1 MPDRGPGRCGRHEGS
16 GRAMKHPGRWWVRAW
31 NLALA
36 GALSQIGFIPVV
48 AVVGA
53 MLCGLWLDL
62 RLGTRPVLTAAC
74 MIVGAALGLVVMVRA
89 AMTAAAQFRVEQPPK
104 GRKPEPGAPE
114 PPDEPLS

>member
-1 MPDRGPGRCGRHEGS
+1 MKTSRRG
-16 GRAMKHPGRWWVRAW
+16 WIWVW

-36 GALSQIGFIPVV
+36 GVLSQIGFIPVV

-74 MIVGAALGLVVMVRA
+74 MIMGAALGLVVMVRA
-89 AMTAAAQFRVEQPPK
+89 AMTAAAQFRMERP
-104 GRKPEPGAPE
+104 RKPEQPASESSNTFEE
-114 PPDEPLS
+114 PSS

>member
-1 MPDRGPGRCGRHEGS
+1 
-16 GRAMKHPGRWWVRAW
+16 MKSSGRWWIRAW

-48 AVVGA
+48 FVVGA

-74 MIVGAALGLVVMVRA
+74 MIAGATLGLVVMVRT
-89 AMTAAAQFRVEQPPK
+89 AMTAASRFRIEGTQP
-104 GRKPEPGAPE
+104 GRRGPGPASLRQE
-114 PPDEPLS
+114 DEPDDPGEAAG

>member
-1 MPDRGPGRCGRHEGS
+1 
-16 GRAMKHPGRWWVRAW
+16 MKTSGRWWIRAW

-74 MIVGAALGLVVMVRA
+74 MITGAALGLVVMVRA
-89 AMTAAAQFRVEQPPK
+89 AMTAASQFRMERPPK
-104 GRKPEPGAPE
+104 PEKPEQGSSRSSEE
-114 PPDEPLS
+114 PSS

>member
-1 MPDRGPGRCGRHEGS
+1 
-16 GRAMKHPGRWWVRAW
+16 MKTPGRWWIRIW

-74 MIVGAALGLVVMVRA
+74 MIMGAALGLVVMVRA
-89 AMTAAAQFRVEQPPK
+89 AMTAASQFRIERPS
-104 GRKPEPGAPE
+104 KPERPE
-114 PPDEPLS
+114 SGSSRSSEEYPS

>member
-1 MPDRGPGRCGRHEGS
+1 M
-16 GRAMKHPGRWWVRAW
+16 MKAPGRWWMRAW

-74 MIVGAALGLVVMVRA
+74 MIMGAALGLVVMVRA
-89 AMTAAAQFRVEQPPK
+89 AITAAAQFRM
-104 GRKPEPGAPE
+104 E
-114 PPDEPLS
+114 PPRRPEKSESGSSSPMEEHPS

>member
-1 MPDRGPGRCGRHEGS
+1 
-16 GRAMKHPGRWWVRAW
+16 MKTSGRWWIRVW

-62 RLGTRPVLTAAC
+62 QLGTRPVLTAAC
-74 MIVGAALGLVVMVRA
+74 MMMGAALGLVVMVRA
-89 AMTAAAQFRVEQPPK
+89 AMTAVAQFRMEQPS
-104 GRKPEPGAPE
+104 KPEKPE
-114 PPDEPLS
+114 SSSSSASEERSS

>member
-1 MPDRGPGRCGRHEGS
+1 
-16 GRAMKHPGRWWVRAW
+16 MKTSGRWWIRVW

-74 MIVGAALGLVVMVRA
+74 MIAGAALGLVVMVRA
-89 AMTAAAQFRVEQPPK
+89 AMTAAAQFRMERPPK
-104 GRKPEPGAPE
+104 PEKPEQGSSSSSE
-114 PPDEPLS
+114 ESLS

>member
-1 MPDRGPGRCGRHEGS
+1 MNRT
-16 GRAMKHPGRWWVRAW
+16 PGRWWIRAW

-74 MIVGAALGLVVMVRA
+74 MIAGAALGLVVMVRA
-89 AMTAAAQFRVEQPPK
+89 AMTAAAQFRM
-104 GRKPEPGAPE
+104 E
-114 PPDEPLS
+114 PPSRPRRPESGSSGGSDED

>member
-1 MPDRGPGRCGRHEGS
+1 
-16 GRAMKHPGRWWVRAW
+16 MKTPGRWWIRAW

-62 RLGTRPVLTAAC
+62 RLGTRPILTAAC
-74 MIVGAALGLVVMVRA
+74 MILGAALGLVVMVRA
-89 AMTAAAQFRVEQPPK
+89 AMAVAAQFRVEAPSRLGKREAEPS
-104 GRKPEPGAPE
+104 GSPEEHP
-114 PPDEPLS
+114 S

>member
-1 MPDRGPGRCGRHEGS
+1 
-16 GRAMKHPGRWWVRAW
+16 MKSPGRWWIRAW

-53 MLCGLWLDL
+53 MFCGLWLDL

-74 MIVGAALGLVVMVRA
+74 MLLGATLGLIVMVRA
-89 AMTAAAQFRVEQPPK
+89 AITAAAQFRMGEPGPR
-104 GRKPEPGAPE
+104 RKPG
-114 PPDEPLS
+114 PPPVPSQEEDESLPWGS

>member
-1 MPDRGPGRCGRHEGS
+1 
-16 GRAMKHPGRWWVRAW
+16 MKTPGRWWIRVW

-89 AMTAAAQFRVEQPPK
+89 AMTAAAQFRMEPP
-104 GRKPEPGAPE
+104 RKPEKPE
-114 PPDEPLS
+114 LGSSSPMEEHPS